1 MYLSAL
7 CFGLL
12 FVAPLQTIAR
22 PCPEGGCVALAL
34 TKREANP
41 GIIPIPK
48 PALPKPAVP
57 PKPALPKPI
66 VPVLPKPEVKP
77 QPKAAACKRW
87 DKRCEGDITFDA
99 VNYSEKGR
107 KLQTDLDKAI
117 ANPKDN
123 NHNYESEISRR
134 YSIKVEEHS
143 NPNLDRKV
151 QTWFK
156 SGIDKDLRVDFG
168 DVLNRDTSFTRYQV
182 YGMKNPEGSTLSI
195 VDVQISVKHRVII
208 PSRLFRNGK
217 YIDPHYKDI
226 PEKER
231 MVMSEHIYQL
241 WIRAIREQKVEYP
254 NVKPQDLRMIIG
266 VDVDNGVAKQ
276 IINEISKRHN
286 GANTITLTE
295 KQPEFAALASSS
307 SGVSKFRMLMD
318 HAGDMGKLK
327 PVRVDVNLQNSFPV
341 VVWSFKQ

>member
-1 MYLSAL
+1 MYLSSL

-12 FVAPLQTIAR
+12 SVAPLQAFAR
-22 PCPEGGCVALAL
+22 PF
-34 TKREANP
+34 
-41 GIIPIPK
+41 
-48 PALPKPAVP
+48 
-57 PKPALPKPI
+57 
-66 VPVLPKPEVKP
+66 PVLPKPEVKP

-107 KLQTDLDKAI
+107 TLQTDLDKAI

-123 NHNYESEISRR
+123 DHKYETEISRR
-134 YSIKVEEHS
+134 YSIQVEKKS
-143 NPNLDRKV
+143 NPNLDGKI
-151 QTWFK
+151 QKWFK
-156 SGIDKDLRVDFG
+156 SGIDKDLRIDFG
-168 DVLNRDTSFTRYQV
+168 DILRRDDSFTRYQV
-182 YGMKNPEGSTLSI
+182 YGMKNHDGTTPSI
-195 VDVQISVKHRVII
+195 VDVQISVKHRAII

-217 YIDPHYKDI
+217 QSDPLYKDI
-226 PEKER
+226 PENER

-241 WIRAIREQKVEYP
+241 WTRAIREQKAEYP

-266 VDVDNGVAKQ
+266 VDVDNGAAKE
-276 IINEISKRHN
+276 IINEITKRHN
-286 GANTITLTE
+286 GAKAITLTE

-327 PVRVDVNLQNSFPV
+327 PVRVDINLQNSLPV
-341 VVWSFKQ
+341 VVWSFKP